1 MVIYDFLSMLEYICK
16 LIILKIIIYKFI
28 LNGIMGKIKINLVDR
43 ETVGIQLNV
52 ANLHHILLWTITWAS
67 NVKWDCLFI
76 VSPCGPIPISFM
88 CGERV
93 LYFVVFFVVVFFS
106 VSYAQCCLCL
116 WIFHSKFVHSIIYNV
131 YLPKYI

>member
-1 MVIYDFLSMLEYICK
+1 MVIYDFLSTLEYICK

-67 NVKWDCLFI
+67 NVK
-76 VSPCGPIPISFM
+76 
-88 CGERV
+88 
-93 LYFVVFFVVVFFS
+93 
-106 VSYAQCCLCL
+106 
-116 WIFHSKFVHSIIYNV
+116 
-131 YLPKYI
+131 